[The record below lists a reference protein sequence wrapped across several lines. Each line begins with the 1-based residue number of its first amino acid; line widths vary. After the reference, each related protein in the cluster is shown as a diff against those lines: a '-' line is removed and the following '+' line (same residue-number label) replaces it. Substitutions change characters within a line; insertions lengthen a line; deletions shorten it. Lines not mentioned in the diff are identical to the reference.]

1 MAVALPATVPSL
13 RPQSQKPAEPRS
25 FITPSRSH
33 YLISL
38 ISSCPS
44 IREFAPIH
52 AQLITTNSIRDPLVA
67 RRLLGFFLS
76 VDGLGRFRRVLSG
89 THHSETEL
97 WNDYIQKQLQDD
109 SPGDVLASYRRM
121 VGEGVALDM
130 STFHF
135 LISAASRVVAVR
147 DVGEVHGRVLKSG
160 FGFSDSLRK
169 NLMGVYAKAGRLQE
183 VRQLFGEFPER
194 DVVAWNT
201 MISCYVRMGM
211 SRESLDL
218 FGRLLADGVEPDEI
232 TMVSLVSACAKMRD
246 LEMGEKMHLYIDENN
261 LELGGTLLNCLA
273 DMYMKCGNMEKAREV
288 LGGSEAE
295 DDVVSW
301 TTLLCGY
308 VKSDRMDEAEKLFD
322 RMTERNLISW
332 TTMTSAYVR
341 AGRYPESLELFITMM
356 LDDVMPDEVALV
368 TALTACVNME
378 GFDIGRSIHSFI
390 VKRGMTVEGM
400 LGNSLLSLYAKFGRL
415 DDAYSIFQRLPC
427 RTVVSWNSMLDGF
440 CRAGDVGKA
449 RGFFDEIPEKDLISW
464 NTMIGCYTR
473 SRLAQESF
481 ELFHLMQSSEVKP
494 DQITLANML
503 STCASV
509 GALSHGT
516 WIHLYIQ
523 KNQIQLDHILGTA
536 LVDMYG
542 KCGSVEK
549 ATELFS
555 KIKDRTM
562 CLWTAMIGAYALEGQ
577 ARKAADLFSKMEATG
592 MKPDHVTFIA
602 LLSACSHGGLIDEGY
617 QYFHK
622 MKNEY
627 RIAPGIQHYG
637 CMVDLLGR
645 SGHLKEALELIHSM
659 PVEADIVI
667 WSSFMRACE
676 THQNVELAEYAHKRL
691 IEINPTNDAAHVLL
705 SKIYVRAGR
714 WDDAS
719 LIRTKL
725 HELGI
730 RKHPGCSMIEQNGAV
745 HEFRAEDFSNP
756 RSPEIYSMLG
766 EIEGR
771 LQKERHD
778 TLSHHSERLAVAFG
792 LISSKN
798 RTIRI
803 VNNLRICGDCHSFM
817 KFVSLSYEREIIL
830 RDNYRFHRFN
840 DGQCSCREYW

>member
-1 MAVALPATVPSL
+1 M
-13 RPQSQKPAEPRS
+13 
-25 FITPSRSH
+25 
-33 YLISL
+33 
-38 ISSCPS
+38 
-44 IREFAPIH
+44 
-52 AQLITTNSIRDPLVA
+52 
-67 RRLLGFFLS
+67 
-76 VDGLGRFRRVLSG
+76 
-89 THHSETEL
+89 

-109 SPGDVLASYRRM
+109 SPGDVFASYRRM

-130 STFHF
+130 SSFHF
-135 LISAASRVVAVR
+135 LISAASRAVAVR

-183 VRQLFGEFPER
+183 VRQLFREFPER

-201 MISCYVRMGM
+201 LISCYVGLGM
-211 SRESLDL
+211 FGESLDL
-218 FGRLLADGVEPDEI
+218 LGRMLADGVEPDEI

-261 LELGGTLLNCLA
+261 LEIGGTLLNCLA
-273 DMYMKCGNMEKAREV
+273 DMYIKCGNIEKAHEV

-295 DDVVSW
+295 DDVVLW
-301 TTLLCGY
+301 TTMLCGY
-308 VKSDRMDEAEKLFD
+308 VKSNQMDEAEKLFD

-341 AGRYPESLELFITMM
+341 ASRYLESLELFITMM
-356 LDDVMPDEVALV
+356 LDDVTPDEVALV
-368 TALTACVNME
+368 TALTACVSVD
-378 GFDIGRSIHSFI
+378 GFGIGRSIHSSI
-390 VKRGMTVEGM
+390 VKRGMTVGGK

-415 DDAYSIFQRLPC
+415 DDAFSIFQHLPC
-427 RTVVSWNSMLDGF
+427 KTVVSWNSMLDGF

-449 RGFFDEIPEKDLISW
+449 RGFFDEIPQKDLISW
-464 NTMIGCYTR
+464 NTMISCYTKSR
-473 SRLAQESF
+473 SAQESF
-481 ELFHLMQSSEVKP
+481 ELFHQMQSSEVKP

-509 GALSHGT
+509 GALNQGT

-523 KNQIQLDHILGTA
+523 KNQIQLDHLLGTA

-555 KIKDRTM
+555 KITDKAM
-562 CLWTAMIGAYALEGQ
+562 CLWTAMIGACAVEGQ
-577 ARKAADLFSKMEATG
+577 ARKAVGLFSKMEATG
-592 MKPDHVTFIA
+592 IKPDHVTFIA

-617 QYFHK
+617 KYFHK
-622 MKNEY
+622 MKSEY
-627 RIAPGIQHYG
+627 RIDPGIQHYG
-637 CMVDLLGR
+637 CIVDLLSR

-691 IEINPTNDAAHVLL
+691 IEIDPTNDAAHVLL
-705 SKIYVRAGR
+705 SKIYARAGR
-714 WDDAS
+714 WDYAS

-730 RKHPGCSMIEQNGAV
+730 RKHPGCSMIEQNGTV

-771 LQKERHD
+771 LQKERHE
-778 TLSHHSERLAVAFG
+778 TSSHHSERLAVAFG
-792 LISSKN
+792 LISSEN

-803 VNNLRICGDCHSFM
+803 VNNLRICVDCHSFL
-817 KFVSLSYEREIIL
+817 KLVSLSYEREIIL